1 MNSEPAENV
10 INIANIGLIYVT
22 VSSPTRLF
30 AVANRATSLD
40 VDTADGGELFRVT
53 RMVDEVLHKIDRLGR
68 IFPPIGGSC
77 RLDEMR

>member
-1 MNSEPAENV
+1 MNNELAENV
-10 INIANIGLIYVT
+10 INIANIGLNCIT
-22 VSSPTRLF
+22 VSSPRP
-30 AVANRATSLD
+30 TSLD

-53 RMVDEVLHKIDRLGR
+53 RMVDEVLHKIDLLGR